1 MSHAFAV
8 NLIYSPAIPWGLLLP
23 AETALRE
30 IDEAL
35 HIAERSGDDMTLGSA
50 RMATGLAWIHR
61 ESQTDR
67 EHGLKVLTELRE
79 MCLHERFNMAE
90 LPVIDVYA
98 AGEAARSGDHG
109 DALSRIR
116 KGVDD
121 LFRSG
126 QFAWCVLTTG
136 VLVEALLS
144 RNDDGDIDEAET
156 AVKRMAAI
164 PFDNDYV
171 ARDILLLRLYAL
183 LARAR
188 GDEGAYRDLVDQY
201 RATAETFG
209 FQGHMKWA
217 EEMP

>member
-1 MSHAFAV
+1 M
-8 NLIYSPAIPWGLLLP
+8 LLP
-23 AETALRE
+23 DETALRE

-61 ESQTDR
+61 KSQADR

-79 MCLHERFNMAE
+79 MCLHERFNLAE
-90 LPVIDVYA
+90 LPVIDVYV
-98 AGEAARSGDHG
+98 AGEGARRGDHG
-109 DALSRIR
+109 DALPRIR

-144 RNDDGDIDEAET
+144 RRDDGDIDEAET
-156 AVKRMAAI
+156 AVERMAAI

-171 ARDILLLRLYAL
+171 ARGILLLRLDAL

-188 GDEGAYRDLVDQY
+188 GDEGVYRDIVNQY
-201 RATAETFG
+201 RAMAETFG
-209 FQGHMKWA
+209 FEGHMQWA
-217 EEMP
+217 EDMP